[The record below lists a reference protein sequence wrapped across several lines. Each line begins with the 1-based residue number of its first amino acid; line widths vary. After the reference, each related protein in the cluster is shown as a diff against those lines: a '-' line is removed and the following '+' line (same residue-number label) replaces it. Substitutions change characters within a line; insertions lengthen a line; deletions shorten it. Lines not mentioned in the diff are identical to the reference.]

1 MITSHVEDSSSDI
14 PKNVTTDDDTLKYN
28 QAMSMGNTLQE
39 DSNMNPVEPG
49 DISSNDLVF
58 PSLVTNTSHST
69 TISGSDPNSAAILS
83 AYTSDYNSRNPDP
96 YSDYSSRNPDPY
108 DNVIE

>member
-1 MITSHVEDSSSDI
+1 M
-14 PKNVTTDDDTLKYN
+14 
-28 QAMSMGNTLQE
+28 ANTLQG
-39 DSNMNPVEPG
+39 DSNINPVEDG
-49 DISSNDLVF
+49 DISNNDPVF
-58 PSLVTNTSHST
+58 PAPSLVTNTSHST

-108 DNVIE
+108 DNGNE